1 MKHLQ
6 NRFWMPFMQ
15 NSISCCVNFHVA
27 RVAKNNQ
34 IIKAVVSLIHFLA
47 RSVVVNVMNMWA
59 FCIAA
64 FNTLKTISLQGV
76 KVVFITVLNH
86 LLGNNGATI
95 RTVKFVGSVFGCFGI
110 ANSAGKCFSTLFA
123 MLMMVSLNR
132 VKRIAAFGTRYCVQ
146 FWLGLFVPS
155 LARLASN
162 LKRVINAKLSRANVA
177 RSNGTGLFHKP
188 IILRLEVSA
197 Q

>member
-1 MKHLQ
+1 
-6 NRFWMPFMQ
+6 MQ
-15 NSISCCVNFHVA
+15 NSVCYSVNFHVA
-27 RVAKNNQ
+27 RITKNNQ

-47 RSVVVNVMNMWA
+47 RSVVINVMNMGA

-64 FNTLKTISLQGV
+64 FNTLKTISLQRF
-76 KVVFITVLNH
+76 KIIFISMLNH
-86 LLGNNGATI
+86 LFSNNGATI
-95 RTVKFVGSVFGCFGI
+95 RAVKFIGSIFGCFGV
-110 ANSAGKCFSTLFA
+110 ANSAGKCFSTLFT
-123 MLMMVSLNR
+123 MLMMVSLNGM
-132 VKRIAAFGTRYCVQ
+132 KRIAAFGTRYCVQ